1 MSFCAVGGSDVGV
14 FTWASGCYVWV
25 CCWDECVCVCVC
37 VCRWGVWVGCLG
49 DWAGIW
55 AWWLGDLTGA

>member
-25 CCWDECVCVCVC
+25 CCWDECVCVCV
-37 VCRWGVWVGCLG
+37 VGAFGSGVLVIGRAYGRGGWV
-49 DWAGIW
+49 I
-55 AWWLGDLTGA
+55 